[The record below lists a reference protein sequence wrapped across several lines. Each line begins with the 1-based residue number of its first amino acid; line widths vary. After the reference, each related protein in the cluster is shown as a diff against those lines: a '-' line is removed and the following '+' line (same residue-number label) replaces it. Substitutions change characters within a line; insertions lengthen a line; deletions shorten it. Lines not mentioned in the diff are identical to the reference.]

1 MIELITMAAPI
12 GNTNAVKG
20 KMFYDRL
27 RKALTQEPHRLEKIV
42 GQLITQAEM
51 GEAWAVKEIIDRLD
65 GKAVQTNQ
73 VENSDGTPLLSGI
86 QVMFV
91 KPQDA

>member
-1 MIELITMAAPI
+1 MAAPI
-12 GNTNAVKG
+12 GNSNAVKG
-20 KMFYDRL
+20 KMFYDKL
-27 RKALTQEPHRLEKIV
+27 RKQLVQEPHRLEKIV

-73 VENSDGTPLLSGI
+73 VENADGSPLLSGI

>member
-1 MIELITMAAPI
+1 MAAPI

-73 VENSDGTPLLSGI
+73 VENTDGSPLLSGI

-91 KPQDA
+91 RPNEQ

>member
-1 MIELITMAAPI
+1 MAAPI

-27 RKALTQEPHRLEKIV
+27 RKVLTQEPQKLENIV
-42 GQLITQAEM
+42 KQLITQAEL
-51 GEAWAVKEIIDRLD
+51 GEAWAVKEVIDRLD
-65 GKAVQTNQ
+65 GKAMQTTQ
-73 VENSDGTPLLSGI
+73 IENTDGTPLLAGI

-91 KPQDA
+91 KPNNE

>member
-1 MIELITMAAPI
+1 MAAPI

-73 VENSDGTPLLSGI
+73 VENADGSPLLSGI

>member
-1 MIELITMAAPI
+1 MAAPI

-20 KMFYDRL
+20 KMFYDKL
-27 RKALTQEPHRLEKIV
+27 RKQLTQEPHRLEKIV

-73 VENSDGTPLLSGI
+73 VENADGSPLLSGI

>member
-1 MIELITMAAPI
+1 MAAPI

>member
-1 MIELITMAAPI
+1 MAAPI

-20 KMFYDRL
+20 KMFYDKL
-27 RKALTQEPHRLEKIV
+27 RKQLVQEPHRLEKIV

-73 VENSDGTPLLSGI
+73 VENADGSPLLSGI

>member
-1 MIELITMAAPI
+1 MIELIIMAAPI

-27 RKALTQEPHRLEKIV
+27 RKVLTQEPQKLENIV
-42 GQLITQAEM
+42 KQLITQAEL
-51 GEAWAVKEIIDRLD
+51 GEAWAVKEVIDRLD
-65 GKAVQTNQ
+65 GKAMQTTQ
-73 VENSDGTPLLSGI
+73 IENTDGTPLLAGI

-91 KPQDA
+91 KPNNE

>member
-1 MIELITMAAPI
+1 MAAPI

-73 VENSDGTPLLSGI
+73 VENADGSPLLAGI